1 MQPRYSSLAIH
12 GAIGGV
18 IAGAVVMGWFFVLDV
33 LASQPLATP
42 TVLASM
48 LLDRDI
54 VHATFGVVAGY
65 TILHFGVFVVLG
77 VLAAFGLQVSGV
89 VPGLRHGVVYG
100 LGVLNAVHYG
110 AFLATDAQ
118 MLTVLPTGHVL
129 AANLLGGM
137 GLMAYLHRAQHAES
151 PLGLGV
157 LMARPFLRQSI
168 GTGFVGAGTVALWFL
183 LLDLFAGQPFFTP
196 AALGSAVFLGAS
208 SPAEVETTIGLV
220 ASYTVLHLAAF
231 IFVGA
236 ILVWVSER
244 IVHTPGLWMLALLGF
259 ITVEAGFL
267 GLAGM
272 LGGWVLGAVGFLAVV
287 GGNLLSVAAMARWI
301 WVTHP
306 GLREKLVEQPVTTLV

>member
-1 MQPRYSSLAIH
+1 MQPRYSGLAIH

-18 IAGAVVMGWFFVLDV
+18 IAGAVVMAWFFVLDV

-48 LLDRDI
+48 LLDREI
-54 VHATFGVVAGY
+54 VRATFGVVAGY
-65 TILHFGVFVVLG
+65 TILHFGVFVLLG
-77 VLAAFGLQVSGV
+77 VAAAFGLHVSGV

-137 GLMAYLHRAQHAES
+137 ALMAYLHRAEHVES

-157 LMARPFLRQSI
+157 LKARPFLRQSI
-168 GTGFVGAGTVALWFL
+168 GTGFVGAATVALWFL

-196 AALGSAVFLGAS
+196 AALGSAIFLGAS
-208 SPAEVETTIGLV
+208 SPAEVQTTVGLV

-231 IFVGA
+231 VVVGA
-236 ILVWVSER
+236 ILVWVTER
-244 IVHTPGLWMLALLGF
+244 IEHTPGLWMLALMGF

-267 GLAGM
+267 GVAGM
-272 LGGWVLGAVGFLAVV
+272 LGGWVSGAIGLLAVV
-287 GGNLLSVAAMARWI
+287 VGNLLSVAAMARWI
-301 WVTHP
+301 WVTNP
-306 GLREKLVEQPVTTLV
+306 GLREKLVEQPVATLV

>member
-1 MQPRYSSLAIH
+1 MQPRYSSLVIH

-18 IAGAVVMGWFFVLDV
+18 IAGTVVIAWFFVLDV

-42 TVLASM
+42 TVLAGM
-48 LLDRDI
+48 LLDREI
-54 VHATFGVVAGY
+54 VHATFGVVAAY
-65 TILHFGVFVVLG
+65 TILHFGIFILLG
-77 VLAAFGLQVSGV
+77 VAAAFGLLFSGV
-89 VPGLRHGVVYG
+89 VPGLRHGALYG
-100 LGVLNAVHYG
+100 LGVLNVVHYG

-137 GLMAYLHRAQHAES
+137 ALMAYLHRAEHVES

-157 LMARPFLRQSI
+157 LKARPFLRQSI
-168 GTGFVGAGTVALWFL
+168 ETGFVGAATVAFWFL

-196 AALGSAVFLGAS
+196 AALGSALFLGAS
-208 SPAEVETTIGLV
+208 SPAEVETTATLV
-220 ASYTVLHLAAF
+220 ASYSVLHLAAF
-231 IFVGA
+231 LLVGA

-244 IVHTPGLWMLALLGF
+244 IAHTPGLWLLALMGF
-259 ITVEAGFL
+259 ITMEAGFL
-267 GLAGM
+267 GVAGM
-272 LGGWVLGAVGFLAVV
+272 LGGWVLGAIGFLAIV

-306 GLREKLVEQPVTTLV
+306 RLREGLVEQPVATLV